1 MAYDLY
7 FLKQKLN
14 NIFGFNNF
22 KGIQQEVILSVL
34 NGNDVFAI
42 MPTGGGKSLCYQLPA
57 LILDGTAIIVSPLIA
72 LMKNQVD
79 VVRNFGTHNNIA
91 HYLNS
96 HLTQKELK
104 QVKADT
110 IDGKTKLLY
119 VAPETFTKEDNLSF
133 FKQIK
138 ISLLAVDEAHCVSEW
153 GHDFRPEYRN
163 IRQTAN
169 LFEQQFPTI
178 AMTATATAKV
188 QKDIQKNLGLSHADV
203 FISSFNRHNLYYE
216 VRRKTNNIDRDI
228 IKIIRENSGKSGIV
242 YCLSRKTVDLLSEIL
257 CMNGIRALPYH
268 AGLDAKT
275 RTKNQ
280 DSFLMEDV
288 DVIVATIAFGMGID
302 KPDVRFVIHRDM
314 PKSLEGYYQETGRA
328 GRDGNEGKCYAFF
341 CEEDM
346 RKFERFLKDKT
357 VFEKDTAHQLIDEII
372 SYAQTSIC
380 RRKFLLHYFG
390 EFYHEKNCSSCDN
403 CLHPQEKTDAT
414 QDILYIL
421 EVVKQTKEQFKIEY
435 IANMAVGKISSTIK
449 TFKHHKLDCFGKG
462 SDKDVRY
469 WCSVI
474 RLCLVEN
481 LLYKDVENEGALK
494 LTENGFAFS
503 RKPYLLEVA
512 KDHDYSSD
520 TSDDSD
526 VSSANYSVPE
536 IKIGEGGDRQLFM
549 LLKGVVKDIARR
561 ENVPPYAIFQ
571 ETSLEDMSLRYPTN
585 PEELLHITGVGIGK
599 IQKYG
604 QVIIDLIKR
613 YVEENEI
620 TRPDEFIVKP
630 PTAGRHAIKIYII
643 QSIDNRISLDDIAQA
658 QNMDIEELIGE
669 IEKIVLN
676 GTRLNI
682 NYYIQETLDPYHI
695 EDIMEYFQNAQDDS
709 VDRAHAELGEDEY
722 SRNEVRLMRIQFL
735 AQYN

>member
-169 LFEQQFPTI
+169 LFEQQFPII

-372 SYAQTSIC
+372 SYSQTSIC

-421 EVVKQTKEQFKIEY
+421 EVIKQTKEQFKIEY
-435 IANMAVGKISSTIK
+435 ITNMAVGKISSTIK

-503 RKPYLLEVA
+503 LKPYLHEVA
-512 KDHDYSSD
+512 K
-520 TSDDSD
+520 
-526 VSSANYSVPE
+526 E
-536 IKIGEGGDRQLFM
+536 LF
-549 LLKGVVKDIARR
+549 L
-561 ENVPPYAIFQ
+561 
-571 ETSLEDMSLRYPTN
+571 
-585 PEELLHITGVGIGK
+585 
-599 IQKYG
+599 
-604 QVIIDLIKR
+604 
-613 YVEENEI
+613 
-620 TRPDEFIVKP
+620 
-630 PTAGRHAIKIYII
+630 
-643 QSIDNRISLDDIAQA
+643 
-658 QNMDIEELIGE
+658 
-669 IEKIVLN
+669 
-676 GTRLNI
+676 
-682 NYYIQETLDPYHI
+682 
-695 EDIMEYFQNAQDDS
+695 
-709 VDRAHAELGEDEY
+709 
-722 SRNEVRLMRIQFL
+722 
-735 AQYN
+735 